1 MSDDLKSLKE
11 FDFDSANVHLWV
23 FKTGVDANNKQ
34 LPRYTGRWVETGQ
47 YLDDGLSEVAQ
58 TVVEDVTEI
67 TPYNILAQNNEG
79 SALTIPFEETHVGL
93 IVDACYEQDDKR
105 RIDKV
110 KHLTNAVFY
119 VAKFVRNG
127 GVVYG
132 IKRTPPEW
140 KNVKRRNVISV
151 NFRDEELEVE
161 EADTFSI
168 QKTFDVLVCGSTVF
182 ALHKNNCESIL
193 NYKQAHLD
201 NFDQLNQDSDFVDL
215 FDDVEPIKKYV
226 GRDKIQLRRAAA
238 IQEKGYYRNSDFI
251 KSLIAN
257 KDRLKLNISVDG
269 NNRIV
274 VTEDACRDIFQ
285 ALLDHR
291 LISHFQENVYDVQH
305 TVDVP

>member
-1 MSDDLKSLKE
+1 MR
-11 FDFDSANVHLWV
+11 SA
-23 FKTGVDANNKQ
+23 
-34 LPRYTGRWVETGQ
+34 VETESAVRKCSLAVIG
-47 YLDDGLSEVAQ
+47 EV
-58 TVVEDVTEI
+58 
-67 TPYNILAQNNEG
+67 
-79 SALTIPFEETHVGL
+79 SAL
-93 IVDACYEQDDKR
+93 AS
-105 RIDKV
+105 
-110 KHLTNAVFY
+110 
-119 VAKFVRNG
+119 RNQ
-127 GVVYG
+127 V
-132 IKRTPPEW
+132 
-140 KNVKRRNVISV
+140 
-151 NFRDEELEVE
+151 
-161 EADTFSI
+161 
-168 QKTFDVLVCGSTVF
+168 
-182 ALHKNNCESIL
+182 

-274 VTEDACRDIFQ
+274 VAEDACRDIFQ